1 MIARITTR
9 RPSII
14 FLKILITFCNL
25 TTFRRFVSDYLLL
38 MTEKQEKILNAAL
51 ELFSEEGFKATSTSK
66 VAKRAGVS
74 EGLIFRHFKNKDGLL
89 EAIIKLGEE
98 RAKTLFA
105 DIVLESDPKAVL
117 RMTFDLYEI
126 GHKNQE
132 EADFWKLQHKIKWEL
147 EEYGAYKLEP
157 LENALTIAFE
167 KLGYEAP
174 RKEANLILLIMDG
187 IGTRS
192 FLHKEFDIESMLKY
206 LKEKYQV

>member
-1 MIARITTR
+1 
-9 RPSII
+9 
-14 FLKILITFCNL
+14 
-25 TTFRRFVSDYLLL
+25 

-117 RMTFDLYEI
+117 RKTFDLYEI

-206 LKEKYQV
+206 LKEKTFLINLLIAFNHPHFFQFFKIDLLCRIFIVTMMMA

>member
-1 MIARITTR
+1 
-9 RPSII
+9 
-14 FLKILITFCNL
+14 
-25 TTFRRFVSDYLLL
+25 

-117 RMTFDLYEI
+117 RKTFDLYEI